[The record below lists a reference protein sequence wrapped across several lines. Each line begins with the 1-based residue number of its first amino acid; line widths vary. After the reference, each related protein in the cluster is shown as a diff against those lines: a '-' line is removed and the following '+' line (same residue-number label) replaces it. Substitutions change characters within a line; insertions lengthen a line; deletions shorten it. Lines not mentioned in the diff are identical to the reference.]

1 LSAIEASKLV
11 GCARETVEVPAVGN
25 GGEIIPHELP
35 DVVDTVRDPNVMSAT
50 ASFQRV
56 GLANA
61 AGVLDL
67 AIDFADTFGAKNSL
81 EKALCHQLALLHR
94 STMKTGAELVTLEQY
109 VGDIDGPLGPMVE
122 RHSRLLSE
130 IRRHRLLIARSVEVF
145 TQVAQGIR
153 RFRGDHSRQH
163 ITVEKIVVAG
173 GGKAVIGAQVDGGG
187 GVPTDDHE
195 SPCVG

>member
-1 LSAIEASKLV
+1 
-11 GCARETVEVPAVGN
+11 
-25 GGEIIPHELP
+25 
-35 DVVDTVRDPNVMSAT
+35 M
-50 ASFQRV
+50 Q
-56 GLANA
+56 

-67 AIDFADTFGAKNSL
+67 AIDFADTFAAKNSL

-109 VGDIDGPLGPMVE
+109 VADIDGPFGPMLE

-145 TQVAQGIR
+145 QSSG
-153 RFRGDHSRQH
+153 GDHSRQH

-187 GVPTDDHE
+187 GSTD
-195 SPCVG
+195 G

>member
-1 LSAIEASKLV
+1 LSAIEASKSV
-11 GCARETVEVPAVGN
+11 GCGREAVEIPVVGN

-35 DVVDTVRDPNVMSAT
+35 DVVDTVRDPNIMSAT

-67 AIDFADTFGAKNSL
+67 AIDFADTFEAKNSL

-109 VGDIDGPLGPMVE
+109 VGDIDGPFGPTVE

-130 IRRHRLLIARSVEVF
+130 IRRHWLLIARSVEVF
-145 TQVAQGIR
+145 TQVAQALDVFVAIIR
-153 RFRGDHSRQH
+153 ASISRRRSLSEAVARRLLVRRLM
-163 ITVEKIVVAG
+163 VE
-173 GGKAVIGAQVDGGG
+173 G
-187 GVPTDDHE
+187 GVPTDDHG